1 MHTQIPAVDLF
12 PQPGSGRNRGEHGPF
27 AHMLALV
34 AVSLFALALTHLDGL
49 ITLGFWGSVRALA
62 VTGACELFMLLMAAL
77 IVRGWHSARRK

>member
-1 MHTQIPAVDLF
+1 MHTQIPAVDVF
-12 PQPGSGRNRGEHGPF
+12 PRPGNGRNRDEHGPF

-62 VTGACELFMLLMAAL
+62 VTGACELFMLLAAAL
-77 IVRGWHSARRK
+77 IVRGWQSAQFR